1 MNATAQ
7 RIPGTAGER
16 LLRKPEVLAKVGLGT
31 TSLYARIKEGRF
43 PAPISLGG
51 GCGGG
56 RGLGRAVGWIESE
69 VESWIADRIAESR
82 GQQAGP
88 REAQS

>member
-7 RIPGTAGER
+7 RIPGIAGER
-16 LLRKPEVLAKVGLGT
+16 LLRKPEVLARVGLGT

-51 GCGGG
+51 
-56 RGLGRAVGWIESE
+56 RAVAWSSSS

-88 REAQS
+88 REAQR